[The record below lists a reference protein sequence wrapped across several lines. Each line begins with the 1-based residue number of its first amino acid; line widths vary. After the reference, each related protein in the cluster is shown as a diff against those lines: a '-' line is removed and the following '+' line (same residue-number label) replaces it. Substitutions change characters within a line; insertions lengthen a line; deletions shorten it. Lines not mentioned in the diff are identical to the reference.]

1 MSGRNVFLG
10 LLLALIA
17 IPLAA
22 SLRADAAPEPV
33 PEPGQY
39 LVEWSE
45 QHLLFVADERSSRI
59 QSFHL
64 GTGAPVVYA
73 QTRRHQHS
81 RVRDMQLDAQRGKLW
96 VLGYNGVSVYD
107 ARSLVLQRYIPLEG
121 ASISVMRIESDR
133 VVLVAGS
140 GVPVGEIDSRGR
152 LFG

>member
-1 MSGRNVFLG
+1 MSGRNVFIRLF
-10 LLLALIA
+10 LALLAV
-17 IPLAA
+17 PLTAC
-22 SLRADAAPEPV
+22 LPVEDTAAP
-33 PEPGQY
+33 GQH
-39 LVEWSE
+39 LVEWSG

-64 GTGAPVVYA
+64 GTGTPVVYA
-73 QTRRHQHS
+73 QTRSHQHS
-81 RVRDMQLDAQRGKLW
+81 RVRDMQLDAQRGRLW

-121 ASISVMRIESDR
+121 ASISAMRIESDR

-140 GVPVGEIDSRGR
+140 GIPVGEIDSRSR